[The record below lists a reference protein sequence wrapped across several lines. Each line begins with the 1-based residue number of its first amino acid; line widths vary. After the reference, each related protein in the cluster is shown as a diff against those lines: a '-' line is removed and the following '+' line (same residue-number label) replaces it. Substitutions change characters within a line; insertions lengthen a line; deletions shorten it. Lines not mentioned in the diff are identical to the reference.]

1 MDEFSP
7 IYIESRP
14 RMYVEDLDKVVD
26 SIKLETGKL
35 LHGNSNPSNKDYNSA
50 SDFYI
55 GDDYVEIRVPWALL
69 NFMDPSTKQIMDDIY
84 KYYGARPMIINK
96 INVGATIK
104 ENESIKTKLESSKF
118 RLKSWIIPEYHQR
131 LKKSY
136 DIIKGELNARSN

>member
-1 MDEFSP
+1 
-7 IYIESRP
+7 
-14 RMYVEDLDKVVD
+14 
-26 SIKLETGKL
+26 
-35 LHGNSNPSNKDYNSA
+35 
-50 SDFYI
+50 
-55 GDDYVEIRVPWALL
+55 
-69 NFMDPSTKQIMDDIY
+69 MDDIY